1 MTCMSLTWK
10 RFPGPR
16 CTRAVLPHHRGRDTA
31 LPFFQMAIS
40 WCGGG
45 GGGQTALTADLH
57 VLDTVHKMW
66 SGALQLNKFSPEPRV
81 GHSVHVLAACQL
93 HLLPL
98 CFDVYTAFN
107 R

>member
-1 MTCMSLTWK
+1 MHVLDMETLSWTEMHAS
-10 RFPGPR
+10 GPAPSP
-16 CTRAVLPHHRGRDTA
+16 RAGHSTAILPNGN
-31 LPFFQMAIS
+31 LVV
-40 WCGGG
+40 WGG